1 MRRTWSLL
9 AAALMLAVLFIAI
22 PRTSAFAA
30 SKHVARPAA
39 GCYETS
45 CYNKD
50 PYQEGCSVSSIK
62 GPVYVTDVDGN
73 IAKVWN
79 YYSSGCDANWTQ
91 GQLVNPSGANLRI
104 TIYTSGETT
113 LCYPDTCTSYYN
125 GNSVAWTNM
134 VNGKNVTTSCASAT
148 SPSIY
153 PHRVQA
159 CVNQ

>member
-22 PRTSAFAA
+22 PHTSAFAA
-30 SKHVARPAA
+30 SHHSARPAA
-39 GCYETS
+39 GCYSTS

-62 GPVYVTDVDGN
+62 GPVYLSDVDGN

-79 YYSSGCDANWTQ
+79 YYSYVCDANWTQ
-91 GQLVNPSGANLRI
+91 GQIVTPSGANLQI
-104 TIYTSGETT
+104 TISTSGEFT
-113 LCYPDTCTSYYN
+113 LCYPDDCRSYYN
-125 GNSVAWTNM
+125 GNYVAWTNM
-134 VNGKNVTTSCASAT
+134 VNGTNVTTSCVSAT
-148 SPSIY
+148 SRSIY
-153 PHRVQA
+153 PHRVQT